1 MPRLMKGMFKRG
13 RVYYARFYRGGRE
26 QWISLAPDY
35 ETACRK
41 LRHIRDEGAPPTA
54 GRITVRQAA
63 EQWMESYI
71 KTRRVESDHG
81 MVRQRL
87 RDYLLEFMGHMQAN
101 KVTKED
107 VRAYRLW
114 MERDGKIK
122 PATVKH
128 ILSDLR
134 CLMNWAVDADLI
146 DKSPVPKRIM
156 PKIQERPPD
165 RLTDEELDAV
175 LGVPEPYAFVIRVLA
190 GTGLRSCFELAA
202 RILRWSAPTRE
213 RNRACCWC
221 IRRSRGRC
229 GVFRSRG
236 PCSRNSGGVS
246 ASFFG

>member
-1 MPRLMKGMFKRG
+1 
-13 RVYYARFYRGGRE
+13 
-26 QWISLAPDY
+26 
-35 ETACRK
+35 
-41 LRHIRDEGAPPTA
+41 
-54 GRITVRQAA
+54 
-63 EQWMESYI
+63 
-71 KTRRVESDHG
+71 
-81 MVRQRL
+81 
-87 RDYLLEFMGHMQAN
+87 LEFMGHMQAN

-190 GTGLRSCFELAA
+190 GTGLRWSELLRACSKDLEVVRTDSGEEQGVLLVHQTKSWKMRRVPLSRALFEELRGRIGKLLWLKYPCGFARQVRKHSGVERFHVHQLRHTFSCRWIEQGGSLAA
-202 RILRWSAPTRE
+202 LQQILGHASIETTQRYARLSDDMVRRE
-213 RNRACCWC
+213 AERLEKQQQK
-221 IRRSRGRC
+221 
-229 GVFRSRG
+229 
-236 PCSRNSGGVS
+236 SG
-246 ASFFG
+246 